1 MKNKALIIIV
11 LISFMIPLGA
21 VNMAEANNQTSTEFV
36 VKLQSE
42 YSEDFSNNQTV
53 LKVDQFRSKTT
64 FRPIKRKLRFRRASP
79 RCPGF

>member
-42 YSEDFSNNQTV
+42 YSEDINNNQTDF
-53 LKVDQFRSKTT
+53 KVDQFRSKTT
-64 FRPIKRKLRFRRASP
+64 FRPIKRKLRFRRAPP